1 MHEKLSVNEYI
12 KLILLLHSSCKN
24 WESMY
29 GEMTNIFFF
38 CEVLCLLCKWDYTYH
53 GNYCGNKWW
62 KWLCVWNIGGLWYKH
77 KLLNLRVL
85 LDQGRIEMT

>member
-38 CEVLCLLCKWDYTYH
+38 VKYYAYCVSECIHIMEIIVAINDGSDCVFEILAAFDINI
-53 GNYCGNKWW
+53 NY
-62 KWLCVWNIGGLWYKH
+62 
-77 KLLNLRVL
+77 
-85 LDQGRIEMT
+85 